1 MLTDSQPG
9 GRLHSRIKALR
20 KELSTALGE
29 QLFTKAY
36 NILDNGLDTE
46 DEEVRMC
53 VCVGVCVWGGLR
65 WWVCVLHMCEF
76 LILIKTFTR

>member
-1 MLTDSQPG
+1 MEYLSFNFLLTDSQPG
-9 GRLHSRIKALR
+9 GRLHSRIEAQR

-46 DEEVRMC
+46 DEEV
-53 VCVGVCVWGGLR
+53 
-65 WWVCVLHMCEF
+65 
-76 LILIKTFTR
+76 